1 MFSTEEMNGFF
12 HGMVYTAIGLGIVW
26 GFNHLCLLGV
36 FA

>member
-12 HGMVYTAIGLGIVW
+12 HGMVYMTIFGGAVW
-26 GFNHLCLLGV
+26 GFNHLCMMGV